1 MVMGTVA
8 ADERREEIAA
18 GLSKILADTFSLYHQ
33 THRFHW
39 HIEGPTLQTLDL
51 IFLEQYGEV
60 RPAVEAIVSRIRAL
74 GYPTPEA
81 YDNLAVLSA
90 IWDDTGLPDQD
101 RMLQLLA
108 DGHETVAR
116 TARAVFKLAAKE
128 HDDQTCELMLRR
140 MQIHDKTAWML
151 RNLMAWR
158 DR

>member
-1 MVMGTVA
+1 MDIGTITSQGY
-8 ADERREEIAA
+8 REEIAA
-18 GLSKILADTFSLYHQ
+18 GLAKILSDTFSLYHR

-60 RPAVEAIVSRIRAL
+60 RPAVEAIASRIRSL
-74 GYPTPEA
+74 GFPTPRA
-81 YDNLAVLSA
+81 HDNLAVLSS
-90 IWDDTGLPDQD
+90 IWDGTGLPDQD

-128 HDDQTCELMLRR
+128 QDEQTCELMLQR

-158 DR
+158 ER